1 MSGLIGKKIGMTSV
15 YSAEG
20 KNIPCTVIEAGPCV
34 VTQIKTVE
42 KDTYEAVQIAYDETS
57 EKHATSSLLG
67 HFKKAGTTP
76 KRKLAEFKDMPE
88 VNLGDTLT
96 VELFSEEDWVD
107 VTGIS
112 KGKGFQGVVKRHG
125 FGGVGGQTHGQHN
138 RARKPGSLGASSYPS
153 RVFKGKRLPGQMGG
167 EQVKV
172 LNLRVLKVIPES
184 NLILVKGSIPGAK
197 GAYLTIENSME
208 LAVLNTQGKE
218 TGRKVVL
225 SDAVFGVEANDHAIY
240 LDVKQYLADQR
251 QGTHKSK
258 QRNEVAGST
267 RKLKRQ
273 KGTGGARAGSIKS
286 PLFPGGGRIFG
297 PQPRDYSFKLNKK
310 LKQLARRSA
319 LTYKAQAG
327 AISVVET
334 LSLDAPKTKAVVA
347 LADALKVADK
357 KVLLVLPESNA
368 NLQLS
373 CRNLPY
379 VQPVLAQNV
388 CTYDVMNASAIVMVE
403 GAENVLN
410 TMLA

>member
-1 MSGLIGKKIGMTSV
+1 
-15 YSAEG
+15 
-20 KNIPCTVIEAGPCV
+20 
-34 VTQIKTVE
+34 
-42 KDTYEAVQIAYDETS
+42 
-57 EKHATSSLLG
+57 
-67 HFKKAGTTP
+67 
-76 KRKLAEFKDMPE
+76 
-88 VNLGDTLT
+88 
-96 VELFSEEDWVD
+96 
-107 VTGIS
+107 
-112 KGKGFQGVVKRHG
+112 
-125 FGGVGGQTHGQHN
+125 
-138 RARKPGSLGASSYPS
+138 
-153 RVFKGKRLPGQMGG
+153 
-167 EQVKV
+167 
-172 LNLRVLKVIPES
+172 
-184 NLILVKGSIPGAK
+184 
-197 GAYLTIENSME
+197 ME

-286 PLFPGGGRIFG
+286 P
-297 PQPRDYSFKLNKK
+297 
-310 LKQLARRSA
+310 RSA

-327 AISVVET
+327 VISVVEPI
-334 LSLDAPKTKAVVA
+334 SMDAPKTKAVVA

>member
-1 MSGLIGKKIGMTSV
+1 
-15 YSAEG
+15 
-20 KNIPCTVIEAGPCV
+20 
-34 VTQIKTVE
+34 
-42 KDTYEAVQIAYDETS
+42 
-57 EKHATSSLLG
+57 
-67 HFKKAGTTP
+67 
-76 KRKLAEFKDMPE
+76 
-88 VNLGDTLT
+88 
-96 VELFSEEDWVD
+96 
-107 VTGIS
+107 
-112 KGKGFQGVVKRHG
+112 
-125 FGGVGGQTHGQHN
+125 
-138 RARKPGSLGASSYPS
+138 
-153 RVFKGKRLPGQMGG
+153 
-167 EQVKV
+167 
-172 LNLRVLKVIPES
+172 
-184 NLILVKGSIPGAK
+184 
-197 GAYLTIENSME
+197 ME

-258 QRNEVAGST
+258 QRNEVAG
-267 RKLKRQ
+267 
-273 KGTGGARAGSIKS
+273 GARAGSIKS

-327 AISVVET
+327 AISIVET
-334 LSLDAPKTKAVVA
+334 MSLEAPKTKSVVA
-347 LADALKVADK
+347 LAEALKVDDK
-357 KVLLVLPESNA
+357 KVLLVLPESNV

-379 VQPVLAQNV
+379 VKPVLAQNV